1 MGTFPNNAPMLGM
14 SGMSSPQ
21 GGTGLQGQQQFQ
33 DPNAW
38 LATMLAQVAAG
49 QGQQPSA
56 AQPANQ
62 PAPMGA
68 GSQVQPLSLP
78 PDPLI
83 AQMGSGQQQTAGAGG
98 QGPAASQSM
107 NNALMNAM
115 FASKNTPAAQP
126 QQQGGILSRLFGLF
140 GG

>member
-1 MGTFPNNAPMLGM
+1 MFPNGAPMLGL

-21 GGTGLQGQQQFQ
+21 GGAGLQGQQQFA

-68 GSQVQPLSLP
+68 GSQVQPPSLP

-83 AQMGSGQQQTAGAGG
+83 AQMGTGQTAPSASG

-115 FASKNTPAAQP
+115 FASKNQAAQP
-126 QQQGGILSRLFGLF
+126 QQQGGILSKLFGLF